1 MMMLS
6 LQFSS
11 FSYHSSLCKSK
22 MLLSTLVSNTFI
34 LFSILNTEDLHSPP
48 LPITELLNPY

>member
-11 FSYHSSLCKSK
+11 FSYHRCLRSSRYASQHPRVKHFHV
-22 MLLSTLVSNTFI
+22 LSWI
-34 LFSILNTEDLHSPP
+34 LKTYIHLYCQSQNFLICMN
-48 LPITELLNPY
+48 